1 MESDSRDIYKPSYAH
16 VGKFIQNHGK
26 KWEFIHV
33 SIKLEFE

>member
-1 MESDSRDIYKPSYAH
+1 MGSDHRDIYKSAYAH
-16 VGKFIQNHGK
+16 VGNFIQNHGN